1 MASPHWPEYSHAIF
15 CSDMTMTEL
24 NELLDLLKILIRELS
39 VVRAEHSFFRGDY
52 LHGHH
57 SSE

>member
-1 MASPHWPEYSHAIF
+1 
-15 CSDMTMTEL
+15 MTEL